1 MRVTWTTIPALML
14 LLCTPG
20 LSYVVDDDWELYSK
34 DDADPMVYTKT
45 IEGQSIKAIKAVTV
59 MDTSM
64 KTMLTVLT
72 DLSLVP
78 EWIPVIGEARLI
90 RKTNADGVSINYMLT
105 KFPWPIRNRDAV
117 VETVIEYDEGSK
129 TVTMESFGISGYV
142 DELDGV
148 IRTPTTF
155 TRWTMFPLEDGK
167 LHVEIITH
175 SDPMGRIPKWL
186 VNIIFTRT
194 PGSMFSKLQ
203 ETVDAETNRNRPF
216 DEIHV
221 FGKEVSL

>member
-1 MRVTWTTIPALML
+1 MRVTWTTITALML
-14 LLCTPG
+14 LLCTPVVA
-20 LSYVVDDDWELYSK
+20 YVIDDGWELFSK
-34 DDADPMVYTKT
+34 EDADPLVYTKT

-64 KTMLTVLT
+64 KTLLTVLT

-90 RKTNADGVSINYMLT
+90 RKTNPDGVSINYMLT

-117 VETVIEYDEGSK
+117 VETVIKYDEITR
-129 TVTMESFGISGYV
+129 TVTMQSSGVTGYV
-142 DELDGV
+142 EEPDGV
-148 IRTPTTF
+148 LRTPTTF
-155 TRWTMFPLEDGK
+155 TRWKIFPLEDGK

-186 VNIIFTRT
+186 VNVIFTRT
-194 PGSMFSKLQ
+194 PGTMFSKLQ
-203 ETVDAETNRNRPF
+203 ETVNKEKNRNRPF
-216 DEIHV
+216 DETHV

>member
-1 MRVTWTTIPALML
+1 MRSKWLVISAL
-14 LLCTPG
+14 LLLPCTPG
-20 LSYVVDDDWELYSK
+20 FAYVVDDDWELFSK
-34 DDADPMVYTKT
+34 EDGDPLVYTKT

-59 MDTSM
+59 MDTTM
-64 KTMLTVLT
+64 KTLLTVLT

-90 RKTNADGVSINYMLT
+90 RETNPDGVSINYMLT

-117 VETVIEYDEGSK
+117 VETVIEYDEGSH
-129 TVTMESFGISGYV
+129 TVTMESLGISGYV
-142 DELDGV
+142 DELDNV

-155 TRWTMFPLEDGK
+155 TQWKIFPREDGK
-167 LHVEIITH
+167 LQVEIITH

-186 VNIIFTRT
+186 VNMIFSRT

-203 ETVDAETNRNRPF
+203 ETVDEEVVRNRPF

>member
-14 LLCTPG
+14 LLCAPG
-20 LSYVVDDDWELYSK
+20 FAYVVDDDWALFSK
-34 DDADPMVYTKT
+34 DGADPVVYTKT

-59 MDTSM
+59 MDTTM
-64 KTMLTVLT
+64 KTLLTVLT

-90 RKTNADGVSINYMLT
+90 RKTNPDGVSINYMLT

-129 TVTMESFGISGYV
+129 TVTMESLGISGYV

-155 TRWTMFPLEDGK
+155 THWKIFPREDGK

-175 SDPMGRIPKWL
+175 SDPMGRIPTWL
-186 VNIIFTRT
+186 INMIFSRT

-203 ETVDAETNRNRPF
+203 ETVDEEKKRNRPF
-216 DEIHV
+216 DETHV